1 MTASDA
7 PDLVRDLL
15 RPEAY
20 GDAGRAPVSLRT
32 THASWVFLT
41 GDSVWK
47 VKRPVSFPFL
57 DFRTLEARRQ
67 ACEDEVRLNR
77 RLAPDVY
84 LGVVPIHSTAGGHA
98 IAGEGPVVDWAV
110 HMRRLPESA
119 SAEAL
124 LARGALDAAALAEV
138 AERLASFFAGAATA
152 PQFGGVAALSRN
164 VAENFAEVAP
174 FVGDLLDRETFDE
187 VHAFQTRQLADRTEH
202 FVARLAAGRIR
213 EGHGDLRLEHLYF
226 LPAPDGHRQ
235 TVIIDCIEFNQ
246 RFRCG
251 DTAAEVAFLAMELE
265 AAGRPTLAAGFL
277 ARSAEA
283 GDDFGLY
290 GVLDFY
296 LSYRAWVRGKV
307 AAFVVADPTTPPDV
321 RSQKRAEAARDF
333 RLARSFGGTPLDRP
347 FLIAV
352 GGVIGSGKSVLA
364 AALGRELAAPVIST
378 DRTRK
383 LRAGMHPT
391 ARAGTAL
398 YNQDQ
403 REQTYVELLRRAAEV
418 LGAGRGVIL
427 DATFSSHTWRHAA
440 AQAARA
446 ANADFVFVEAACAR
460 PELLRARLAARR
472 EGESVSDATEELLD
486 QFLLQYEPPGPSD
499 PGPRVS
505 VDTSGTREM
514 ALREARRQLEAI
526 GIVPP
531 GDRRGL

>member
-1 MTASDA
+1 VTDSDSS
-7 PDLVRDLL
+7 DLVRDLL

-20 GDAGRAPVSLRT
+20 GDAGRSPVSLRT

-47 VKRPVSFPFL
+47 VKRPVSFRFL
-57 DFRTLEARRQ
+57 DFRTVEARRQ

-84 LGVVPIHSTAGGHA
+84 LGVDPIHRTAHGHA

-110 HMRRLPESA
+110 HMRRLPDSA

-124 LARGALDAAALAEV
+124 LARGELDAAALAEV
-138 AERLASFFAGAATA
+138 AERLASFFADAGAA
-152 PQFGGVAALSRN
+152 PQFGSVAALSRN

-174 FVGDLLDRETFDE
+174 FVGDLLDRETFEE
-187 VHAFQTRQLADRTEH
+187 VQTFQTRALAERTEQ

-213 EGHGDLRLEHLYF
+213 EGHGDLRLEHVYL
-226 LPAPDGHRQ
+226 LPGPDGRRQ

-265 AAGRPTLAAGFL
+265 AAGRPALAAGFL

-283 GDDFGLY
+283 SDDFGLY

-296 LSYRAWVRGKV
+296 LSYRAWIRGKV
-307 AAFVVADPTTPPDV
+307 AAFVAADPTTPRDV

-333 RLARSFGGTPLDRP
+333 RLARSFGGKPLDRP
-347 FLIAV
+347 FLIVV

-364 AALGRELAAPVIST
+364 SALGQELAVPIISS

-383 LRAGMHPT
+383 LRAGLRPT
-391 ARAGTAL
+391 DRADAAL
-398 YNQDQ
+398 YDQDQ
-403 REQTYVELLRRAAEV
+403 REQTYVELLRRAAGV

-427 DATFSSHTWRHAA
+427 DATFSAHRWRHAA
-440 AQAARA
+440 AETARA
-446 ANADFVFVEAACAR
+446 ANADFAFIEAACPNR
-460 PELLRARLAARR
+460 ELLRARLAARR
-472 EGESVSDATEELLD
+472 KGESVSDATDELLEE
-486 QFLLQYEPPGPSD
+486 FLRHYEPPGPAD
-499 PGPRVS
+499 PGPRFS
-505 VDTSGTREM
+505 VDTGDSRET
-514 ALREARRQLEAI
+514 ALWDARHQLESI

-531 GDRRGL
+531 AERRGL